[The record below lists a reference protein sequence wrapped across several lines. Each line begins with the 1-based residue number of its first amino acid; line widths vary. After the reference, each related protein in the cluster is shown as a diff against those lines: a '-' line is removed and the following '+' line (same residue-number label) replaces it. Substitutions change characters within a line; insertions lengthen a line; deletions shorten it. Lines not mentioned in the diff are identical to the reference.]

1 MTTKIDNIID
11 SLKELTLL
19 EAAELVKQIEEVFDV
34 DASISTSAGIA
45 MMPAGAGAEQSP
57 EVEEKTE
64 FDVVLEEITASKK
77 IAVLKVV
84 RALTGLGLKEA
95 KELVESAPKV
105 LKEATSKE
113 DAEEIKAKL
122 EEAGAKVIVK

>member
-1 MTTKIDNIID
+1 MTTKIDSIIE

-19 EAAELVKQIEEVFDV
+19 ESAELVKQIEEVFDV
-34 DASISTSAGIA
+34 DASVSVGPGIA
-45 MMPAGAGAEQSP
+45 MMPSVVGGDNSN

-64 FDVVLEEITASKK
+64 FDVILEEVDASKK
-77 IAVLKVV
+77 IAILKVV

-113 DAEEIKAKL
+113 DAEEIKGKL
-122 EEAGAKVIVK
+122 EEAGAKVLVK